1 MENTNTTAARQ
12 EPPEEPESLVGD
24 ALASLDCLFTL
35 HCTGDGFDGL
45 LDSTV
50 NTMLGNAV
58 TKLNKAYA
66 LMTAT
71 DANAEGEKA

>member
-1 MENTNTTAARQ
+1 MENTNTTSQ
-12 EPPEEPESLVGD
+12 EPACLVGD
-24 ALASLDCLFTL
+24 ALASLDVLFTL

-45 LDSTV
+45 LESTV
-50 NTMLGNAV
+50 NTLLGNAV

-71 DANAEGEKA
+71 NDNAEGEIA